1 MNVTLYFSNYEL
13 KRKKEIV
20 EMFDNFADYLGEE
33 ALWQISEEI
42 KPRGGK
48 KKVESEL

>member
-1 MNVTLYFSNYEL
+1 
-13 KRKKEIV
+13 
-20 EMFDNFADYLGEE
+20 MFDNFMNYLGEE